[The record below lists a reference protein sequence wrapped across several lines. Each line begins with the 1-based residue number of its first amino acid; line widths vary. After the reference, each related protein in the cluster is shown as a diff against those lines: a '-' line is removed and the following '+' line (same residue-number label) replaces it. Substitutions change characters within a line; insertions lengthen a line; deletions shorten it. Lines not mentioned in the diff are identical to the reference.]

1 MQVVN
6 NQQQHFQY
14 IQPPYHENYINIYKG
29 YFQSEKF
36 FQNQEELLKNY
47 FHNQDLIN
55 KFQYIKNLNYASLH
69 IKRGNCL
76 NLQMQHLI
84 LPKEYYDVAVSAI
97 KYDKLLIFSN
107 DINWCKENLDYPNIV
122 YIEEKD
128 YISLYMMSQ
137 CTSHIIANS
146 TFSWW
151 GAKFSEWYGSPD
163 KILTPDVWF
172 GPTLSDLNTNDIIP
186 DRWTKIKC

>member
-1 MQVVN
+1 MIITELTGGLGNQLFQLSNGLVIAKNNDVVFHAPNYSENIKTIQQYSQFAEEYRDTIFRNIPNLDVQPINVQMQVVN

-69 IKRGNCL
+69 IKFTNAASYFAKR
-76 NLQMQHLI
+76 I
-84 LPKEYYDVAVSAI
+84 L
-97 KYDKLLIFSN
+97 
-107 DINWCKENLDYPNIV
+107 
-122 YIEEKD
+122 
-128 YISLYMMSQ
+128 
-137 CTSHIIANS
+137 
-146 TFSWW
+146 
-151 GAKFSEWYGSPD
+151 
-163 KILTPDVWF
+163 
-172 GPTLSDLNTNDIIP
+172 
-186 DRWTKIKC
+186 